1 MLPDQTATGEERRWD
16 QGSLL
21 TIETVNSLVAADVL
35 PSEWKNK
42 GYALVISHPCD
53 LAADT
58 AVEPFVEFVLA
69 TPIEQPDGNYRYG
82 KSGRKL
88 HLDAII
94 GDRTEHF
101 EISIH
106 DHARVNRTEL
116 VPPDEQLDKQAT
128 QLVARWVSRRY
139 TRSAF
144 PDTFNK
150 RIEGQRPAM
159 RRLLRGK
166 DTTSQGSTSNCFLKK
181 NSTSRRD
188 TKSPLGSRWKWM
200 TTAWKKFESSAK
212 KLPTGWLRCSLQSM
226 GSR

>member
-88 HLDAII
+88 HLMPSSVTAPNISRYPFMIMPASI
-94 GDRTEHF
+94 GRNWYH
-101 EISIH
+101 
-106 DHARVNRTEL
+106 
-116 VPPDEQLDKQAT
+116 Q
-128 QLVARWVSRRY
+128 
-139 TRSAF
+139 
-144 PDTFNK
+144 
-150 RIEGQRPAM
+150 M
-159 RRLLRGK
+159 
-166 DTTSQGSTSNCFLKK
+166 
-181 NSTSRRD
+181 
-188 TKSPLGSRWKWM
+188 
-200 TTAWKKFESSAK
+200 SS
-212 KLPTGWLRCSLQSM
+212 
-226 GSR
+226 